1 MGSLA
6 TIRRQLLLHSH
17 SIILLMNLMARM
29 WILFSGETGAV
40 TVMSLGMIMEDELLP
55 RIFIQEIGIT
65 EFVVL
70 NYPVIVIN

>member
-1 MGSLA
+1 
-6 TIRRQLLLHSH
+6 
-17 SIILLMNLMARM
+17 MNLMARM